1 MILQRLA
8 EHYDRIIAES
18 GDIPKTG
25 FSNQLVSFCIVL
37 KPNGE
42 LVHFEDLRHP
52 SGKAIVPRV
61 LKLPGQTK
69 SSGKGFNPC
78 FLWDRIGYLLGVNYE
93 DDPKKHERML
103 KAFEAFR
110 AKHLEYRNQIDDV
123 RYKAV
128 CNFLGSWRPEAHSNY
143 EPGLQEIAR
152 DCGVFRIA
160 GDTHYIHE
168 LVPLPVNW
176 GTPKTKKSAS
186 EDAVRMCLVTGE
198 LTQTARLHKP
208 EIKGVFDADPKGMPL
223 VSFNVP
229 ASTSYGNDK
238 GLNAPVGESIAFK
251 YANALNYLLRQRRIR
266 IGDATVV
273 YWADHHTPVEDVF
286 AHIFQDNPAESASTD
301 EVQEDVTRLE
311 QAKQLLLQM
320 RSGTK
325 PIKWETDETPT
336 RFFILGLSPNASRLS
351 VRFWIEADASEIL
364 HHLET
369 HIRDLSLNGVEEL
382 PSIWRIAQATGRW
395 DIKENRYDSDS
406 VSPKLAGDLTRAI
419 LTGAAY
425 PQSLMA
431 TMIRRISMDGHIRG
445 DRVCAIKACLLRNTR
460 PTANPLE
467 MPMEL
472 NETSTD
478 FAYRCGCLFAILEKA
493 QKDSAD
499 GELNATIKD
508 RYFSSASAT
517 PGIVF
522 PRLFRLNG
530 HHLAKLETG
539 ARIYYEKMIAP
550 IMAEPFEFPRR
561 LSLLEQ
567 GRFIIGYFQ
576 QNQRLYT
583 RKQESNTEENS

>member
-8 EHYDRIIAES
+8 EHYDRMEAE
-18 GDIPKTG
+18 GVTG
-25 FSNQLVSFCIVL
+25 LASEGLSEQKISFVIVL
-37 KPNGE
+37 NPNGT
-42 LVHFEDLRHP
+42 LNQFESLLQPEGKSLQPRRMIVPGQSKP
-52 SGKAIVPRV
+52 SGKG
-61 LKLPGQTK
+61 L
-69 SSGKGFNPC
+69 NPC
-78 FLWDRIGYLLGVNYE
+78 FLWDNAEYLLGYTQE
-93 DDPKKHERML
+93 PERVERAS
-103 KAFEAFR
+103 KEFEASRDLHLGAER
-110 AKHLEYRNQIDDV
+110 AINHQAFT
-123 RYKAV
+123 AV
-128 CNFLGSWRPEAHSNY
+128 CTFLRNWSPQQGAYHPELEKITSHF
-143 EPGLQEIAR
+143 
-152 DCGVFRIA
+152 GVFRIA
-160 GDTHYIHE
+160 GAMQYVHEQVSRLDTPE
-168 LVPLPVNW
+168 TEFVGQDTSLV
-176 GTPKTKKSAS
+176 
-186 EDAVRMCLVTGE
+186 CLVSGTE
-198 LTQTARLHKP
+198 QPVARLHQP
-208 EIKGVFDADPKGMPL
+208 AIKGVAGAQSSGALL
-223 VSFNVP
+223 VSFNKG
-229 ASTSYGNDK
+229 AFTSYGK
-238 GLNAPVGESIAFK
+238 EQSFNAPVGKTTTFK
-251 YANALNYLLRQRRIR
+251 YATALNFLLSSRERRSR

-286 AHIFQDNPAESASTD
+286 AHIFQDNPAESDSTD
-301 EVQEDVTRLE
+301 KVQEDVTRLE

-320 RSGTK
+320 RSGTE
-325 PIKWETDETPT
+325 PIKWKTDDIPT

-364 HHLET
+364 HRLET

-382 PSIWRIAQATGRW
+382 PSIWRIAQATGRAVFEK
-395 DIKENRYDSDS
+395 DRFKHYDGDS
-406 VSPKLAGDLTRAI
+406 ISPKLAGDLTRAI
-419 LTGAAY
+419 LTGTAY

-431 TMIRRISMDGHIRG
+431 TLIRRISMDGHIRG

-460 PTANPLE
+460 LTANPLE
-467 MPMEL
+467 IPMEL
-472 NETSTD
+472 IETSTD
-478 FAYRCGCLFAILEKA
+478 IAYRCGCLFAVLEKA
-493 QKDSAD
+493 QKDSTD

>member
-8 EHYDRIIAES
+8 EQYDRMEAEGVTGLAS
-18 GDIPKTG
+18 EG
-25 FSNQLVSFCIVL
+25 FSEQKISFVIVL
-37 KPNGE
+37 NSNGT
-42 LVHFEDLRHP
+42 LNQFESLLQPEGKSLQPRRMIVPGQSKP
-52 SGKAIVPRV
+52 SGKG
-61 LKLPGQTK
+61 L
-69 SSGKGFNPC
+69 NPC
-78 FLWDRIGYLLGVNYE
+78 FLWDNAEYLLGYAQE
-93 DDPKKHERML
+93 PERVERAS
-103 KAFEAFR
+103 KEFEASR
-110 AKHLEYRNQIDDV
+110 DLHLGAEQAINHQAFT
-123 RYKAV
+123 AV
-128 CNFLGSWRPEAHSNY
+128 CTFLRNWSPQQGAYHPELEKITSHF
-143 EPGLQEIAR
+143 
-152 DCGVFRIA
+152 GVFRIA
-160 GDTHYIHE
+160 GAMQYVHQQVSRPDAPETEFVEQDTTLAC
-168 LVPLPVNW
+168 LVSGTELPV
-176 GTPKTKKSAS
+176 
-186 EDAVRMCLVTGE
+186 
-198 LTQTARLHKP
+198 ARLHQP
-208 EIKGVFDADPKGMPL
+208 AIKGVAGAQSSGALL
-223 VSFNVP
+223 VSFNKG
-229 ASTSYGNDK
+229 AFTSYGK
-238 GLNAPVGESIAFK
+238 EQSFNAPVGKTATFK
-251 YANALNYLLRQRRIR
+251 YATALNLLLSSRERRIR

-286 AHIFQDNPAESASTD
+286 AHIFQDNPAEIASTD

-320 RSGTK
+320 RSGTE
-325 PIKWETDETPT
+325 PVKWKTDDIPT

-351 VRFWIEADASEIL
+351 VRFWIEADTSEIL
-364 HHLET
+364 HRLET
-369 HIRDLSLNGVEEL
+369 HIRDLSFNGVEEL
-382 PSIWRIAQATGRW
+382 PSIWRIAQATGRAVFEK
-395 DIKENRYDSDS
+395 DRFKHYDGDS
-406 VSPKLAGDLTRAI
+406 ISPKLAGDLTRAI

-431 TMIRRISMDGHIRG
+431 TLIRRISMDGHIRG

-467 MPMEL
+467 IPMEL

-478 FAYRCGCLFAILEKA
+478 IAYRCGCLFAILEKV
-493 QKDSAD
+493 QRDSAD
-499 GELNATIKD
+499 GELSATIKD

-567 GRFIIGYFQ
+567 GRFIVGYFQ